1 MRFVGWLS
9 KVVIVLI
16 AATSYQVSVKTAD
29 VRMAGTDA
37 NVHLKIFGDK
47 GDTGTL
53 HLKNSEGT
61 KNKFERGRTDVF
73 RLEASDIGKVETV
86 VTSILISSS
95 ASFPTFIMWVSM
107 YRTSRFQ
114 EARYCASAR

>member
-1 MRFVGWLS
+1 MFWF
-9 KVVIVLI
+9 VLI

-53 HLKNSEGT
+53 QLKNSEGT
-61 KNKFERGRTDVF
+61 NNKFERGRTDVF
-73 RLEASDIGKVETV
+73 RLEASDIGKVCLV
-86 VTSILISSS
+86 CFV
-95 ASFPTFIMWVSM
+95 
-107 YRTSRFQ
+107 
-114 EARYCASAR
+114 